1 MDKIYIVTEEWM
13 NEGEGG
19 CTPHPFTTYEKAK
32 AFYDRLI
39 EKEKTEYMAA
49 NAYASDDVDETED
62 GTDLHS
68 SRTEKERAYSDE
80 DHSRND
86 INREES
92 E

>member
-1 MDKIYIVTEEWM
+1 MLQKYLEA
-13 NEGEGG
+13 
-19 CTPHPFTTYEKAK
+19 HQYENYATCNL
-32 AFYDRLI
+32 RLSL
-39 EKEKTEYMAA
+39 ET
-49 NAYASDDVDETED
+49 ETED